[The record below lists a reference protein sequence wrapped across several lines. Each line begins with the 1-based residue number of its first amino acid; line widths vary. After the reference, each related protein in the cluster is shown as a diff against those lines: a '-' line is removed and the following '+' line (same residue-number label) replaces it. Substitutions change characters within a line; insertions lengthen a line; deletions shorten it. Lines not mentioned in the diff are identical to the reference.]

1 MVVKTKLFEL
11 KNLNLASYLVLTTDN
26 LGLLGYRS
34 GRWILLICGDVI
46 EQIHLRMP
54 SYEPSI
60 WPQSDACDLFSD
72 S

>member
-1 MVVKTKLFEL
+1 MAKTKVFEL

-34 GRWILLICGDVI
+34 GRWMLLICGDVI
-46 EQIHLRMP
+46 
-54 SYEPSI
+54 EPSI